1 MPLKQSPSRSP
12 AAAQER
18 SFAGLTSNNST
29 KVRTG
34 GSLLITLVGF
44 AILTVVA
51 LTSVMPK
58 VAAMVGIGAD
68 RIPSTV
74 ATIRQNAFEA
84 IAASGVRL
92 ERVPAEQI
100 SQAVGE
106 MKLNIASQNSL
117 LQEIK
122 AGRAALA
129 YVRFWDDQAEDGDVL
144 HVLSGG
150 YSVAVSLT
158 KGGSTIAV
166 PLVGSPLT
174 ITGQYDGGGGIT
186 AGMGTSSG
194 EVFTPVL
201 SVGQAVTIPIL

>member
-29 KVRTG
+29 KVKTG
-34 GSLLITLVGF
+34 GSLLITLVGI

-51 LTSVMPK
+51 VTSVMPK

-100 SQAVGE
+100 SQAVSE
-106 MKLNIASQNSL
+106 MKLDAASQAVL
-117 LQEIK
+117 MQQIK
-122 AGRAALA
+122 AGRVALA
-129 YVRFWDDQAEDGDVL
+129 FVRLWDDQAEDGDVIQ
-144 HVLSGG
+144 VASGG

-158 KGGSTIAV
+158 KMGSTIAI
-166 PLVGSPLT
+166 PLVGTPIT
-174 ITGQYDGGGGIT
+174 ITGQHDGGGGIT
-186 AGMGTSSG
+186 AGMETSSG
-194 EVFTPVL
+194 ELFTPVV
-201 SVGQAVTIPIL
+201 STGQALRIPVL